1 MTSKPKPHNLD
12 APDPILEAAQADL
25 DRVKGE
31 LKQLMPDSI
40 PTATLLAKRET
51 LITARD
57 QLRLQLNGVENQIFL
72 IDQFLNPEVIP
83 NDQAPPEVE
92 ERPPLEKGT
101 I

>member
-1 MTSKPKPHNLD
+1 MTSKPTTH
-12 APDPILEAAQADL
+12 DPILTAMAQEAVDGAKMAPEQSTP
-25 DRVKGE
+25 GT
-31 LKQLMPDSI
+31 I
-40 PTATLLAKRET
+40 PITTLQTKRET